1 MKTFIFTIA
10 ALCATA
16 NAFYKIKSGSECK
29 SKDTY
34 VGTYNTVK
42 KCATAAKNKG
52 GKFFVFGT
60 GKKAGKCYMESTKNV
75 DCPEGWEKDS
85 YNFYM

>member
-34 VGTYNTVK
+34 VGTYNTV
-42 KCATAAKNKG
+42 
-52 GKFFVFGT
+52 
-60 GKKAGKCYMESTKNV
+60 
-75 DCPEGWEKDS
+75 
-85 YNFYM
+85 